1 MIKLEN
7 AITRELTDDEISV
20 VSGALPNRVDA
31 LGWTFFSDGD
41 HGEWWG
47 VDGAPIFI
55 W

>member
-1 MIKLEN
+1 MIKQIEN
-7 AITRELTDDEISV
+7 TMIRELTDDEVLV
-20 VSGALPNRVDA
+20 VGGAL
-31 LGWTFFSDGD
+31 LGWTFFADADGA